1 MVESS
6 KVLSQNLF
14 LLNDTFQ
21 PSLLRVRELCVDASL
36 LKLHQIK
43 QGECHTLEPYPYP
56 YPYPSPQ
63 IPPRLSSP
71 QGLVPSAPPT
81 LTAPAPAPLQP
92 PSIPP

>member
-1 MVESS
+1 MRAPHPRPQPCLHPTLTSTLPPSLRSWKKTIKSEKMVESS

-56 YPYPSPQ
+56 YP
-63 IPPRLSSP
+63 
-71 QGLVPSAPPT
+71 
-81 LTAPAPAPLQP
+81 
-92 PSIPP
+92 